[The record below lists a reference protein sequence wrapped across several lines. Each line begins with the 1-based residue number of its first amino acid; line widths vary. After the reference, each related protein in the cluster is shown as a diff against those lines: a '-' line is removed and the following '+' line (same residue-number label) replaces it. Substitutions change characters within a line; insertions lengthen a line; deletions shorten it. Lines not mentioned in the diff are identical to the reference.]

1 MGNQI
6 DKKVTS
12 IKKKILPGQQPNHH
26 DPHHNPIKDNTIGIE
41 FECPNCGTH
50 FGVKALQI

>member
-12 IKKKILPGQQPNHH
+12 IKKKMLPS
-26 DPHHNPIKDNTIGIE
+26 DPHHSPIKDNTIGIE
-41 FECPNCGTH
+41 F
-50 FGVKALQI
+50 